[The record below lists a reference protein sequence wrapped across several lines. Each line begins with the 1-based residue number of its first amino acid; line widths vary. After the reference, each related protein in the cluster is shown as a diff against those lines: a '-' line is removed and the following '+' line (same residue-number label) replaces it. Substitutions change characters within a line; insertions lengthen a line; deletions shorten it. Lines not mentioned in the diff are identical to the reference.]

1 MARPFA
7 FSCLLLVAASSAFA
21 QPKDLTIPPKFIPT
35 TEARIALPAPVLG
48 TSVEV
53 RVEDG
58 RGQADPLVLGEGTD
72 DDDRLF
78 TIRCAGDVP
87 TFVGEALK
95 AMVVKA
101 GLRQTAPPD
110 RILRVR
116 LTKFTVSESNKALG
130 STYSAEAVL
139 AFTLTDASGAVLRES
154 ATTGSASRYGRARS
168 VANVGEVLSDALTEA
183 FSATLNDRA
192 LHAAWTGTAPRPA
205 PVAADGGG
213 TPAERLER
221 IKDLLQK
228 GLITQQE
235 HDRIRAE
242 ILKSL

>member
-1 MARPFA
+1 MARLIVA
-7 FSCLLLVAASSAFA
+7 ACLSLAAASSAFA
-21 QPKDLTIPPKFIPT
+21 QPKELTIPPRFIPT

-48 TSVEV
+48 TSVDV

-58 RGQADPLVLGEGTD
+58 RGLADPLVLGQGTD

-78 TIRCAGDVP
+78 PIRSAGDVP
-87 TFVGEALK
+87 AFVAEALTTM
-95 AMVVKA
+95 ATKA
-101 GLRQTAPPD
+101 GLRQTSPPD

-116 LTKFTVSESNKALG
+116 LTKFTVSETNKALG

-139 AFTLTDASGAVLRES
+139 AFTLTDGAGAVLRES

-183 FSATLNDRA
+183 FSGALNDGA

-205 PVAADGGG
+205 AASDGGG
-213 TPAERLER
+213 TPAERLKR
-221 IKDLLQK
+221 VDDLLQK